1 MYIARMK
8 KIIILF
14 LFSILFQSC
23 FSYRTVDFDDIVK
36 CTLMLANIDDWK
48 IASDTYKKF
57 FNKLP
62 TRSAFATSGLALGA
76 KLKIECIAE
85 L

>member
-23 FSYRTVDFDDIVK
+23 FSYRTVDFDDIVSEK
-36 CTLMLANIDDWK
+36 KQKFEVAKFDRTNI
-48 IASDTYKKF
+48 
-57 FNKLP
+57 
-62 TRSAFATSGLALGA
+62 
-76 KLKIECIAE
+76 
-85 L
+85 